1 MESREAMSRVC
12 DYCGKKTQFGNKKTL
27 RGKPKYL
34 GGVGTKI
41 TGKVKRTFKPNLQK
55 IRVQVGGTVKRM
67 KVCTRCI
74 RTGKVE
80 KRKARTILV
89 GPS

>member
-1 MESREAMSRVC
+1 MARVC
-12 DYCGKKTQFGNKKTL
+12 EICGKRTRRGNKITT
-27 RGKPKYL
+27 RGKAKHL

-74 RTGKVE
+74 RTGSVD

>member
-1 MESREAMSRVC
+1 MSRVC

-41 TGKVKRTFKPNLQK
+41 TGCVRRTFKPNLRK
-55 IRVQVGGTVKRM
+55 VRALINGGVKRVT
-67 KVCTRCI
+67 VCTRCLRAGRVI
-74 RTGKVE
+74 KPPLRVTTPAAK
-80 KRKARTILV
+80 
-89 GPS
+89 